1 MRSLGDKISSTIVA
15 QSARV
20 PTMPWSGDGL
30 MVDTTQNHHDDS
42 KMKTVVRVDDALFH
56 QACIDTVEQGLQEA
70 RRIGYP
76 IMIKVRAHHCPPR

>member
-30 MVDTTQNHHDDS
+30 MVDTTQNGSDS
-42 KMKTVVRVDDALFH
+42 QEVVRVDDALLRR
-56 QACIDTVEQGLQEA
+56 ACIDTVEQGLEEA

-76 IMIKVRAHHCPPR
+76 IMIKVRVHHCPPR